1 LSHRTPIIGTGAIIR
16 GTSMLDEA
24 LLSIN
29 QVTTREQWSLR
40 EAVEGYARQGVHGIA
55 VWRDK
60 MAEGGGVAE
69 AVRLL
74 EDNAMQV
81 SGLCIG
87 GLLSTCDAAEFKERL
102 DDNRRA
108 IEEAAAIKSRAI
120 VFVAGGLPEGS
131 TDLDRAYGQVLKGLS
146 ILLPEAKAA
155 GVTLALEPLHPMI
168 AASRSVLTTL
178 KQANDW
184 CDQLGDG
191 PELGI
196 AIDTYH
202 LWWDPELER
211 EIARAGK
218 RIAAFH
224 INDWLMD
231 TRDLRLDR
239 GMMGDGVID
248 IPKIRGWVEAA
259 GFTGHREVEIFSE
272 RNWWRKSGDEV
283 VRVIKERYQTA
294 V

>member
-1 LSHRTPIIGTGAIIR
+1 
-16 GTSMLDEA
+16 MLDES

-60 MAEGGGVAE
+60 MQEGGGVKE

-81 SGLCIG
+81 SGFCIG
-87 GLLSTCDAAEFKERL
+87 GLITDTDEAAFRARL
-102 DDNRRA
+102 DDNRRV
-108 IEEAAAIKSRAI
+108 IEEAAAIKARAI

-131 TDLDRAYGQVLKGLS
+131 KDLARARGRVLEGLS
-146 ILLPEAKAA
+146 VLLPEAKAA
-155 GVTLALEPLHPMI
+155 GVTLAMEPLHPMI
-168 AASRSVLTTL
+168 AATRSVLTTL
-178 KQANDW
+178 KEANDW

-196 AIDTYH
+196 AVDVYH
-202 LWWDPELER
+202 LWWDPELEAQ
-211 EIARAGK
+211 IARAGK

-224 INDWLMD
+224 INDWLTD
-231 TRDLRLDR
+231 TQDLRLDR

-248 IPKIRGWVEAA
+248 IPRIRGWVEAA

-283 VRVIKERYQTA
+283 VRVIKQRYQTA